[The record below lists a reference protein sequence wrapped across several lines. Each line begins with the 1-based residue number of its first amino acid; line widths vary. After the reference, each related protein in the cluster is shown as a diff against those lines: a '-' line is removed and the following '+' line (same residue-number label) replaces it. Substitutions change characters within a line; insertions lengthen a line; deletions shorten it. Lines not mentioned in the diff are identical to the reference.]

1 MLSLVMVTIGDST
14 GSRVGECVMDDAM
27 REAWDILFT
36 RWETEFSDE
45 EGDALSE
52 WADIYDGVED

>member
-1 MLSLVMVTIGDST
+1 
-14 GSRVGECVMDDAM
+14 MDDAM

-52 WADIYDGVED
+52 WADIYDGVEDS

>member
-1 MLSLVMVTIGDST
+1 
-14 GSRVGECVMDDAM
+14 MDDAM
-27 REAWDILFT
+27 KEAWDILFT
-36 RWETEFSDE
+36 RWEAEFSDA

>member
-1 MLSLVMVTIGDST
+1 MK
-14 GSRVGECVMDDAM
+14 
-27 REAWDILFT
+27 EAWDILFT
-36 RWETEFSDE
+36 RREFSDA

>member
-1 MLSLVMVTIGDST
+1 MK
-14 GSRVGECVMDDAM
+14 
-27 REAWDILFT
+27 EAWDILFT
-36 RWETEFSDE
+36 HWETEFSDA